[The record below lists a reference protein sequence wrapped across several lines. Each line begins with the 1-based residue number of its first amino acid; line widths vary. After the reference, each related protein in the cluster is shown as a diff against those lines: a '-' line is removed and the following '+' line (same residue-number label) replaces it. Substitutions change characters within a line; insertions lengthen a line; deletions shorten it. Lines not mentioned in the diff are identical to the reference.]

1 MSLNKYHIFIERQGL
16 SKKETSSI
24 QFESPLSLKTILEN
38 MLTEDSIDN
47 AENTMIKLEITNL
60 NLNQKTNESK

>member
-1 MSLNKYHIFIERQGL
+1 
-16 SKKETSSI
+16 
-24 QFESPLSLKTILEN
+24 